1 MAVMAHTCSLRGIF
15 PGVRAAGEN
24 DLASF
29 RRQRRRKP
37 GRGCGPFLELP
48 RDEGRGT
55 GSPRSA
61 AIFYWECLLS
71 GSPRSGIAGGRA
83 AAAAG
88 RETEDGRGRFAVRR
102 RRGTGAGARV
112 TGPPGR
118 WSRQPETWP
127 PAPGPAAP
135 GGRFPGGTGGPALR
149 RAGAGGASA
158 PACLRPGRPPGSP
171 PL

>member
-1 MAVMAHTCSLRGIF
+1 MAHTCSLRGIF

-48 RDEGRGT
+48 RDEGRGA

-61 AIFYWECLLS
+61 AIFYWECLRS

-88 RETEDGRGRFAVRR
+88 RETKDGRGRFAARR
-102 RRGTGAGARV
+102 RRGTDAGHRTSWAAV
-112 TGPPGR
+112 QAA
-118 WSRQPETWP
+118 WNMASSSRS
-127 PAPGPAAP
+127 
-135 GGRFPGGTGGPALR
+135 RCSR
-149 RAGAGGASA
+149 RAVSRRDRRSRSPAGRSWRSV
-158 PACLRPGRPPGSP
+158 CSSLSKTRQTSR
-171 PL
+171 